1 MIQVVWFK
9 RDLRITD
16 HRPLFEAALRDGP
29 VVPLFIVEEEILKAP
44 DSSALHWDFQRA
56 ALHDLDRQL
65 RALGAP
71 LVIRQGEAVA
81 VLEEIRRGHG
91 IAHLWAHE
99 ETGNGISYARDR
111 RVRRW
116 ARDSGVPFTEF
127 PQNGVVRRLKSRD
140 GWSQL
145 WEKRMA
151 ERLTPAPA
159 RLQPHAL
166 TTGLLEPAAAARATS
181 RDAQELLDSFLG
193 GRGIRYTSEMSSPVT
208 GETSCSRLSEYLAWG
223 LCSMREVVQQTRR
236 RAAQLAGEPGAEAKC
251 WRQSL
256 RSFDARLH
264 WHCHFMQKL
273 EDEPRIEFENMVRAY
288 DGLREGDFRA
298 ERFEAWKHGRTGY
311 PFVDACMRYL
321 MANGW
326 INFRM
331 RAMLVSF
338 ASYDLWLHWREPAL
352 YLARLFRDYEPGI
365 HYSQIQ
371 MQSGTTGINTLRI
384 YNPTKQGI
392 DQDPDGRFIRRW
404 VPELAGEEEVHQ
416 PRDPIVDHVAAAA
429 YARQRLG
436 EIRRLDSSRSE
447 ARTIAQRHGSRK
459 RPSARRPRTAPA
471 AGQGTLLGE

>member
-56 ALHDLDRQL
+56 ALHDLDGQL

-81 VLEEIRRGHG
+81 VLEEIRRDHG

-99 ETGNGISYARDR
+99 ETGNGITYARDR

-151 ERLTPAPA
+151 ERLTPTPA

-166 TTGLLEPAAAARATS
+166 TTGFLEPAAVARATS

-193 GRGIRYTSEMSSPVT
+193 GRGIRYTSEMSSPVSA
-208 GETSCSRLSEYLAWG
+208 ETACSRLSEYLAWG

-236 RAAQLAGEPGAEAKC
+236 RAARLADEAAAEAKS

-288 DGLREGDFRA
+288 DGLREGEFRT

-311 PFVDACMRYL
+311 PFIDACMRYL
-321 MANGW
+321 IANGW

-338 ASYDLWLHWREPAL
+338 ASYDLWLHWRQPSL

-371 MQSGTTGINTLRI
+371 MQSGTTGINTLRM

-392 DQDPDGRFIRRW
+392 DQDSDGRFIRRW
-404 VPELAGEEEVHQ
+404 VSELAGEEEVHL
-416 PRDPIVDHVAAAA
+416 PRSPIVDHVAAVA
-429 YARQRLG
+429 YARQRFG
-436 EIRRLDSSRSE
+436 EIRRLESSRTE
-447 ARTIAQRHGSRK
+447 ARIIAQRHGSRK
-459 RPSARRPRTAPA
+459 RPSARRPRTAPTA
-471 AGQGTLLGE
+471 AQGTLLGD

>member
-1 MIQVVWFK
+1 MQVVWFK
-9 RDLRITD
+9 RDLRISD

-29 VVPLFIVEEEILKAP
+29 VVPLFIVEEEILQAP

-71 LVIRQGEAVA
+71 LIIRQGEAVA
-81 VLEEIRRGHG
+81 VLEEIRRDHG

-99 ETGNGISYARDR
+99 ETGNGITYARDR

-151 ERLTPAPA
+151 EGVTPTPVY
-159 RLQPHAL
+159 LPPH
-166 TTGLLEPAAAARATS
+166 GLATVALEPAAAARATR
-181 RDAQELLDSFLG
+181 RDAQETLESFLA
-193 GRGIRYTSEMSSPVT
+193 GRGLRYTREMSSPVSA
-208 GETSCSRLSEYLAWG
+208 EMSCSRLSEYLAWG
-223 LCSMREVVQQTRR
+223 LCSMREVVQQTRH
-236 RAAQLAGEPGAEAKC
+236 RAARLASEAAPEAKL

-288 DGLREGDFRA
+288 DGLREGEFCR
-298 ERFEAWKHGRTGY
+298 ERFEAWKQGRTGF
-311 PFVDACMRYL
+311 PFIDACMRYL
-321 MANGW
+321 VANGW

-352 YLARLFRDYEPGI
+352 YLAQLFRDYEPGI
-365 HYSQIQ
+365 HYSQFQ
-371 MQSGTTGINTLRI
+371 MQSGTTGINTLRM

-392 DQDPDGRFIRRW
+392 DQDPDGSFIRRW
-404 VPELAGEEEVHQ
+404 VPELAGEPEVHQ
-416 PRDPIVDHVAAAA
+416 PRRPTVDHVAAVA
-429 YARQRLG
+429 YARKRLG
-436 EIRRLDSSRSE
+436 EIRRLDSSRTE
-447 ARTIAQRHGSRK
+447 ARSVAQRHGSRK
-459 RPSARRPRTAPA
+459 RTPGRRPRTTPPA
-471 AGQGTLLGE
+471 EQGTLFGD